1 MTLRLP
7 CGLENRM
14 QTCWTFGPVP
24 FALAG
29 IVAVTALGGCTTR
42 TQVFEGYNDDQLWT
56 AMVATA
62 RSPDYDDWK
71 VSENEVFVDDASRR
85 IEIYRR
91 LKRTLVSPYS
101 DPRKEDTEWKFQIVL
116 ARDEELGEPMVDFTA
131 RQIKVPAHVWREAD
145 RYFLQM
151 RTLLGP
157 MAAKPVAE
165 ASQEVNSDAQSES
178 VPQPTTQP
186 ATQPASEST
195 SAPAAEP
202 LPE

>member
-1 MTLRLP
+1 MHTRWTL
-7 CGLENRM
+7 
-14 QTCWTFGPVP
+14 GPIP

-29 IVAVTALGGCTTR
+29 IVAVCNLGGCTTR

-71 VSENEVFVDDASRR
+71 VSENEVYIDDASRR

-91 LKRTLVSPYS
+91 LKRTFVSPYAE
-101 DPRKEDTEWKFQIVL
+101 PRREDAEWKFQIVL
-116 ARDEELGEPMVDFTA
+116 ARDEELDEPTVDFTA

-145 RYFLQM
+145 RYFMQM

-157 MAAKPVAE
+157 M
-165 ASQEVNSDAQSES
+165 
-178 VPQPTTQP
+178 QPKQAP
-186 ATQPASEST
+186 
-195 SAPAAEP
+195 APAAEP
-202 LPE
+202 EVAPMPEADATPSAEPTAQPATEPPVESLPE